1 MAYLLPHLRSGYA
14 VDQAIVNEEERVV
27 VIRFGHDS
35 DETCML
41 QDECLMSIAEKV
53 KNFGVVY
60 CVDITGECWEVCGV
74 GWGGEVVGGEW
85 LCSIVLVVK

>member
-27 VIRFGHDS
+27 VIRFGHDE

-53 KNFGVVY
+53 KNFGVIY
-60 CVDITGECWEVCGV
+60 CVDITGEY
-74 GWGGEVVGGEW
+74 
-85 LCSIVLVVK
+85 